1 MIINFIFGPDEIPYS
16 SCVCVITQ
24 PCIYIEAIRMKIELD
39 VHTGDET
46 YLRHVRRKLP
56 VALDDFKPDIVVYN
70 AGIYVLL
77 YLVITS
83 LFILLLYLVIS

>member
-1 MIINFIFGPDEIPYS
+1 
-16 SCVCVITQ
+16 
-24 PCIYIEAIRMKIELD
+24 MKIELD

-46 YLRHVRRKLP
+46 YLRHVKRKLP

-83 LFILLLYLVIS
+83 LYYYYI

>member
-1 MIINFIFGPDEIPYS
+1 
-16 SCVCVITQ
+16 
-24 PCIYIEAIRMKIELD
+24 MKIELD

-46 YLRHVRRKLP
+46 YLRHVKRKLP

-70 AGIYVLL
+70 AGIYMYVLL

-83 LFILLLYLVIS
+83 LFILLLYLVIVSGGPQYKFIYVYMYI

>member
-1 MIINFIFGPDEIPYS
+1 
-16 SCVCVITQ
+16 
-24 PCIYIEAIRMKIELD
+24 MKIELD

-46 YLRHVRRKLP
+46 YLRHVKRKLP

-83 LFILLLYLVIS
+83 LFILLLYLVIVSGGPQYKFIYVYMYI